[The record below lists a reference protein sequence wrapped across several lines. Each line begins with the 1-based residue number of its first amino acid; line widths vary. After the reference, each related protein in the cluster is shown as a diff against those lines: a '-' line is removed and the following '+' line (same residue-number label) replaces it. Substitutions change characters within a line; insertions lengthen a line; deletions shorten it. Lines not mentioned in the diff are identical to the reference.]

1 MGRLVY
7 IRNKKTKAFDP
18 KTGKGERGTWP
29 ESYRMKALTT
39 FLATGSQAHTA
50 AITGIPEQ
58 TIASWRKQ
66 EWWNERIKE
75 IREGE
80 NIQLDAK
87 LTKVMDKALDA
98 VVDRIENGEYMYDP
112 RTGEIRRVPAKLRDV
127 QKVAGDM
134 IDKKTLLA
142 KVQKGKEE
150 QKQAITADHLVMLA
164 REFSKFAT
172 GKEHKD
178 VDDVKTVIDGEHEE
192 VFEQLGQEVTEV
204 ASSDSFKEEKSV

>member
-7 IRNKKTKAFDP
+7 IRNKKTKPFDP
-18 KTGKGERGTWP
+18 KTGKVERGTWP

-50 AITGIPEQ
+50 AICGIPEQ
-58 TIASWRKQ
+58 TLRTWRKQ
-66 EWWNERIKE
+66 EWWAERIKE

-87 LTKVMDKALDA
+87 LTKVMDRALDA

-112 RTGEIRRVPAKLRDV
+112 RTGDIKRIPAKLRDV

-150 QKQAITADHLVMLA
+150 QKQAITADHLLMLA

-178 VDDVKTVIDGEHEE
+178 VDDVKTVIEGQHEE
-192 VFEQLGQEVTEV
+192 VFESLGMETT
-204 ASSDSFKEEKSV
+204 DKERNPS

>member
-1 MGRLVY
+1 MGRMVY

-29 ESYRMKALTT
+29 EAYRMKALTT
-39 FLATGSQAHTA
+39 FLATGSQAHTS
-50 AITGIPEQ
+50 AICGIPEE
-58 TIASWRKQ
+58 TIRSWRNQ
-66 EWWNERIKE
+66 EWWKDRIKE

-87 LTKVMDKALDA
+87 LTKVMDRALDA

-178 VDDVKTVIDGEHEE
+178 VDDLKTVVEGEHVE
-192 VFEQLGQEVTEV
+192 VFDALGVEST
-204 ASSDSFKEEKSV
+204 S

>member
-1 MGRLVY
+1 MEV
-7 IRNKKTKAFDP
+7 
-18 KTGKGERGTWP
+18 
-29 ESYRMKALTT
+29 LTT

-58 TIASWRKQ
+58 TIRTWRKQ
-66 EWWNERIKE
+66 EWWTDRIKE
-75 IREGE
+75 IKEGD
-80 NIQLDAK
+80 NLQLDAK

-112 RTGEIRRVPAKLRDV
+112 RTGEIKRIPAKLRDV

-150 QKQAITADHLVMLA
+150 QKQAITADHLLMLA

-172 GKEHKD
+172 GKTHTD
-178 VDDVKTVIDGEHEE
+178 ADDIKTVIESEAEE
-192 VFEQLGQEVTEV
+192 VFDVLGLESTTKV
-204 ASSDSFKEEKSV
+204 

>member
-1 MGRLVY
+1 MGHMVY
-7 IRNKKTKAFDP
+7 VRNKKTRPFDP
-18 KTGKGERGTWP
+18 RTGLGDRGTWP
-29 ESYRMKALTT
+29 EKKRIEALTT
-39 FLATGSQAHTA
+39 FLATGSQAHTS

-58 TIASWRKQ
+58 TIRTWRQQ
-66 EWWNERIKE
+66 EWWTDRIKE

-98 VVDRIENGEYMYDP
+98 VVDRIEHGEYMYDP

-142 KVQKGKEE
+142 KMQKGKEE
-150 QKQAITADHLVMLA
+150 GKTTITADHLVMLA

-172 GKEHKD
+172 GKEHRD
-178 VDDVKTVIDGEHEE
+178 VDDLKSVVDGEHTE
-192 VFEQLGQEVTEV
+192 VFDALGVETTE
-204 ASSDSFKEEKSV
+204 ELL

>member
-18 KTGKGERGTWP
+18 KTGTGERGTWP

-39 FLATGSQAHTA
+39 FLATGSQAYTA
-50 AITGIPEQ
+50 AITKIPEQ
-58 TIASWRKQ
+58 TINTWRKQ
-66 EWWNERIKE
+66 DWWKEKMQEIKDS
-75 IREGE
+75 E

-112 RTGEIRRVPAKLRDV
+112 RTGEIKRIPAKLRDV

-142 KVQKGKEE
+142 KIQKGKEE
-150 QKQAITADHLVMLA
+150 QKHNITADHLVLLA
-164 REFSKFAT
+164 REFAKFAT

-178 VDDVKTVIDGEHEE
+178 VDDVKTVIEGEHEE
-192 VFEQLGQEVTEV
+192 VFDALGMEVSTGE
-204 ASSDSFKEEKSV
+204 AKG

>member
-1 MGRLVY
+1 MEV
-7 IRNKKTKAFDP
+7 
-18 KTGKGERGTWP
+18 
-29 ESYRMKALTT
+29 LTT

-58 TIASWRKQ
+58 TIRTWRKQ
-66 EWWNERIKE
+66 EWWTDRIKE
-75 IREGE
+75 IKEGD
-80 NIQLDAK
+80 NLQLDAK

-112 RTGEIRRVPAKLRDV
+112 RTGEIKRIPAKLRDV

-150 QKQAITADHLVMLA
+150 QKQAITADHLLMLA

-178 VDDVKTVIDGEHEE
+178 VDDVKTVIEGEHEE
-192 VFEQLGQEVTEV
+192 VFEALDVEQTTPN
-204 ASSDSFKEEKSV
+204 

>member
-1 MGRLVY
+1 
-7 IRNKKTKAFDP
+7 
-18 KTGKGERGTWP
+18 
-29 ESYRMKALTT
+29 MKALTT
-39 FLATGSQAHTA
+39 FLATGSPAHTA
-50 AITGIPEQ
+50 AITGIPEP
-58 TIASWRKQ
+58 TINTWRKQ

-142 KVQKGKEE
+142 KMQKGKEE
-150 QKQAITADHLVMLA
+150 DKKQVTADHLIQLA
-164 REFSKFAT
+164 REFAKFAT
-172 GKEHKD
+172 GKEHKE

-192 VFEQLGQEVTEV
+192 VFEQLGQEVTSEHGE
-204 ASSDSFKEEKSV
+204 KESV

>member
-1 MGRLVY
+1 
-7 IRNKKTKAFDP
+7 
-18 KTGKGERGTWP
+18 
-29 ESYRMKALTT
+29 MKALTT

-58 TIASWRKQ
+58 TINSWRKA

-75 IREGE
+75 IRDGE

-178 VDDVKTVIDGEHEE
+178 VDDVKTVVEGEAEE
-192 VFEQLGQEVTEV
+192 VFEALGVETTG
-204 ASSDSFKEEKSV
+204 KEY

>member
-7 IRNKKTKAFDP
+7 IRNKKTKPYDP
-18 KTGKGERGTWP
+18 KTGTGDRGTWP
-29 ESYRMKALTT
+29 EKKRMEVLTT

-58 TIASWRKQ
+58 TIRTWRKQ
-66 EWWNERIKE
+66 EWWTDRIKE
-75 IREGE
+75 IKEGD
-80 NIQLDAK
+80 NLQLDAK

-112 RTGEIRRVPAKLRDV
+112 RTGEIKRIPAKLRDV

-150 QKQAITADHLVMLA
+150 QKQAITADHLLMLA

-178 VDDVKTVIDGEHEE
+178 VDDVKTVVEGEAEE
-192 VFEQLGQEVTEV
+192 VFEQLGQEVTYTEK
-204 ASSDSFKEEKSV
+204 KET